1 MMKPPRN
8 ICIVHD
14 RKVSHVLNF
23 EDVLAQYEP
32 MISACIRQLHIYRD
46 HEHYRQSGRVAL
58 WQAWNRFDEE
68 KGDFTPYAFRSIR
81 GALLDDLKRASR
93 LEQQVVLAE
102 DEMLMLWIDA
112 DGRGW
117 DGSYDGLHRA
127 IARLTNGEKELLQ
140 WLFIEGLTQ
149 SDCAKI
155 AGISVPG
162 IKKRRERVLKKLRE
176 MLECEGDRMK
186 V

>member
-1 MMKPPRN
+1 M
-8 ICIVHD
+8 HD

-32 MISACIRQLHIYRD
+32 MISANIRQLNIYRD
-46 HEHYRQSGRVAL
+46 HEQYRQAGRVAL
-58 WQAWNRFDEE
+58 WQAWNRFDEK

-81 GALLDDLKRASR
+81 GALLDELKRESR
-93 LEQQVVLAE
+93 LEQHVMPAE
-102 DEMLMLWIDA
+102 DEMLTLWIGA
-112 DGRGW
+112 DDTEW
-117 DGSYDGLHRA
+117 DGSNDRLHHA
-127 IARLTNGEKELLQ
+127 ISWLTNGEKELLQ

-149 SDCAKI
+149 ADCAKR

-162 IKKRRERVLKKLRE
+162 IKKRRERLLKKLRE
-176 MLECEGDRMK
+176 MLEREGDGME